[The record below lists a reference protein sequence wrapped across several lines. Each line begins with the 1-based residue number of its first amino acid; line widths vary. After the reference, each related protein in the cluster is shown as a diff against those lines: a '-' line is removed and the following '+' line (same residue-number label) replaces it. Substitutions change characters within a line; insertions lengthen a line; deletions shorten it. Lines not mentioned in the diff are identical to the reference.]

1 MSLVFMKLG
10 VSRSRPNYFYEQRHS
25 MNFKKTLLSTLLAAG
40 ILGASAL
47 TNLAS
52 AQDVKPLRIGAIV
65 DMSGI

>member
-1 MSLVFMKLG
+1 
-10 VSRSRPNYFYEQRHS
+10 
-25 MNFKKTLLSTLLAAG
+25 MNFKKTVLSTLLAAG